1 MIIMNKKLDI
11 YLANL
16 AVNYIKLHNLHWNV
30 VGRAFKQVH
39 EYLEELYDATTESL
53 DAIAEY
59 QKMVGEYPK
68 ASLKQYLDL
77 ATIKEIKSTDYSIE
91 DSLKYALEDQ
101 KILRDLATEIRND
114 ADEKGEFSLVALME
128 GEVEAQNKAIWFLE
142 SMLKNG

>member
-1 MIIMNKKLDI
+1 MNKKLDI

-114 ADEKGEFSLVALME
+114 ADENGEFSLVALME